1 MEKSEVIIFLNSS
14 THTTKSEN
22 ASGLH
27 DGYMLENKESHVT
40 KLKDFI
46 SNKSGNGNEAFINSM
61 DFGNN
66 FDNNLS
72 FTSTNSS
79 IVGKSDG
86 YSERNNSETNGN
98 NNNNNLRNLF
108 CHVLTKLDE
117 LEDQLEIEREN
128 YEIMKNKYDKKFKNL
143 KIMNDN
149 LSEDIDDIFDDLY
162 TLDTRL
168 IHCEQYSRRESIV
181 ISGIPDSIPQREL
194 EPVVLNILKGIGL
207 DRMSSFEISA
217 CHRLFKKRNNRFP
230 AKTIV
235 KFTNRKL
242 AEFCFHHRDRLL
254 HVSEQ
259 FQMKLRFEE
268 SLCEANRNVIKMCKN
283 LSNYGFI
290 KEYCVIR
297 GSVRITKTDETKQ
310 YKIKHPNV
318 MFKIFKDF
326 YDYED
331 LYLT

>member
-1 MEKSEVIIFLNSS
+1 MDEVIIFLNSS
-14 THTTKSEN
+14 THSSKSEN
-22 ASGLH
+22 ESGLQ
-27 DGYMLENKESHVT
+27 DCYMLEDKESHVI
-40 KLKDFI
+40 KLKDK
-46 SNKSGNGNEAFINSM
+46 NENRNTSGYENEAFVNSM

-66 FDNNLS
+66 FDNNNFS

-79 IVGKSDG
+79 IAGKSDV
-86 YSERNNSETNGN
+86 YSELDNSETNC
-98 NNNNNLRNLF
+98 NNNLRNLF
-108 CHVLTKLDE
+108 CHDLTKLDE
-117 LEDQLEIEREN
+117 LEDQLKIEREN
-128 YEIMKNKYDKKFKNL
+128 YEIMKNKYDKRFKKL

-149 LSEDIDDIFDDLY
+149 LSYDIDDIFDDLY

-168 IHCEQYSRRESIV
+168 VHCEQYSRRESIV
-181 ISGIPDSIPQREL
+181 ISGIPDSIHQQEL

-207 DRMSSFEISA
+207 DRISSFEISA

-242 AEFCFHHRDRLL
+242 AEYCFHHKDRLQ
-254 HVSEQ
+254 HVSGQ
-259 FQMKLRFEE
+259 FQMNLRFEE

-310 YKIKHPNV
+310 YKIKHPND
-318 MFKIFKDF
+318 MFKIFNDF